1 MQLLQFSAA
10 KGPAECC
17 LAVSK
22 ALTLFLRE
30 AAINDI
36 QADILEQEQGDIVNT
51 LCSVLISVEGD
62 GTEHLINRWQGSIQ
76 WICQSP
82 YRPKH
87 KRKNWFISVTS
98 LSPLQT
104 IADSAIRFETCK
116 SSGAGGQHVN
126 KTESAV
132 RVIHIATGIAVK
144 VQSERS
150 QHANRKM
157 AMQLLEHKI
166 AQINNDKFKN
176 HKAAQ
181 YQVHQLIERGNPI
194 RIFYGEQFTEQFT
207 KQVIE

>member
-30 AAINDI
+30 AAINGI
-36 QADILEQEQGDIVNT
+36 QADILEQDQGDIVNT

-132 RVIHIATGIAVK
+132 RAIHIATGIAVK

-176 HKAAQ
+176 HKAADRKS
-181 YQVHQLIERGNPI
+181 V
-194 RIFYGEQFTEQFT
+194 
-207 KQVIE
+207 V